1 LSLKTKI
8 DSLLVVCPQN
18 HWVGFSS
25 VWASK
30 PMATVCEWFGLKT
43 TRTVFTG
50 LTSKSVATIS
60 SGLASKPV
68 VMVSSSLA
76 SKPAAMVSGG
86 LASKPDVTVF
96 SSLTSKL
103 VTTVSPGLALKLA
116 VGFLVEPQNQG
127 GGGFPSLDLKTGSF
141 GLVIWAS
148 KSL

>member
-8 DSLLVVCPQN
+8 DGLLVVCPQN

-30 PMATVCEWFGLKT
+30 PMATVCEWFCLKT

-103 VTTVSPGLALKLA
+103 VTTVSPGLASKPA

-127 GGGFPSLDLKTGSF
+127 GGGFPSLGLKTGSF